1 MNNAVSILVDINV
14 DTLKSFKIG
23 NFEYKVG
30 GGCR

>member
-1 MNNAVSILVDINV
+1 MNNTVSILVDINV

-30 GGCR
+30 GGCQ